1 MVVES
6 VEMTV
11 SGRQESGL
19 QPKPLMRATHHHAC
33 VYVLVWKVDRLAR
46 SVSHVLH
53 VLKACNHLRGGCM
66 SVQDQLATAS
76 PMGKA
81 MVTTMGA
88 MAESA
93 SSLTSERVKVGMA
106 AAGARVK
113 QLWRPAT
120 PAHLV
125 SWIEALAG
133 TTGMSVR
140 QRQKAFA
147 GNVSRDV
154 VGDIVKRVLDHS
166 HTTSR

>member
-1 MVVES
+1 
-6 VEMTV
+6 MTV
-11 SGRQESGL
+11 SGRQESRP

-33 VYVLVWKVDRLAR
+33 AYVLVWKVDRLAW
-46 SVSHVLH
+46 SVSHVIE
-53 VLKACNHLRGGCM
+53 ACNHLRGGCM

-81 MVTTMGA
+81 MVTIMGA

-113 QLWRPAT
+113 QLGRPAT

-133 TTGMSVR
+133 TTGMGVR
-140 QRQKAFA
+140 QRQQAFA

>member
-6 VEMTV
+6 VDMTV
-11 SGRQESGL
+11 SGRQESRP
-19 QPKPLMRATHHHAC
+19 QPKPLMRAAHHHAFA
-33 VYVLVWKVDRLAR
+33 YMLVWEVDRLAR

-53 VLKACNHLRGGCM
+53 VLEAFNHLRVGCM

-81 MVTTMGA
+81 MFTITGA

-113 QLWRPAT
+113 RLGRAAT

-133 TTGMSVR
+133 TTGMGVR
-140 QRQKAFA
+140 QRQKA
-147 GNVSRDV
+147 
-154 VGDIVKRVLDHS
+154 
-166 HTTSR
+166 